1 MYPARVLLVFLVLL
15 CFLGIIQAFTPAA
28 IHNRWSTSRQCSGVK
43 KPLVDNEISSCET
56 TGSCRE
62 TRIAYKQQLE
72 KQRQE
77 KRAAGVD
84 LQEDYTSKL
93 SAGSKPPP
101 GKKFSPFAKK
111 IPTKREDGKGGVI
124 SF

>member
-1 MYPARVLLVFLVLL
+1 MYPVRVLLATLVLL
-15 CFLGIIQAFTPAA
+15 CFLGIIHAFTPAA
-28 IHNRWSTSRQCSGVK
+28 VHNRLSTSRQCSGVK
-43 KPLVDNEISSCET
+43 KQLEDNEISSCET

-101 GKKFSPFAKK
+101 GKKFSPFAKR
-111 IPTKREDGKGGVI
+111 IPIKQGDEKGGVI